1 MDPNNTGVLVSVS
14 TQGPGSR
21 TRGLVPGRARLG
33 KMAGRSLSPDELDRL
48 QKFLAALRAR
58 GETQAQI
65 AERSGIS
72 QQSVSRALAGVGAG
86 YDFSRAIARAYGVS
100 VEELL
105 SGQPAP
111 PTRTAPTLDRID
123 GYAAAEAAARA
134 IAPRIPDAA
143 WARVRAMSG
152 ADVRVVDAEA
162 VLGFARL
169 WERVLAGQVQ
179 EYPDDGDVP
188 PPPRK
193 R

>member
-1 MDPNNTGVLVSVS
+1 MD
-14 TQGPGSR
+14 R
-21 TRGLVPGRARLG
+21 RGRDADRFAAAHPDRVRRRETTVHHEGR
-33 KMAGRSLSPDELDRL
+33 
-48 QKFLAALRAR
+48 
-58 GETQAQI
+58 
-65 AERSGIS
+65 
-72 QQSVSRALAGVGAG
+72 
-86 YDFSRAIARAYGVS
+86 
-100 VEELL
+100 
-105 SGQPAP
+105 
-111 PTRTAPTLDRID
+111 APTLERIE

-152 ADVRVVDAEA
+152 ADVRVVDAES

-179 EYPDDGDVP
+179 EYPDDGEVP